1 MDITTTTPTQLETM
15 IAESKATE
23 AAAKAALH
31 RNGQPVY
38 APDEQQ
44 RLTLAAEQARRDT
57 LAAVKGE
64 IDRRLEAI
72 EPMFVPVEIDPL
84 ASLSSTELAKATAL
98 AAFIREDAER
108 ATTPAAI
115 DAFVRKMRLAVAGND
130 PAAKAM
136 YLRYASDRENFPK
149 LANRLD
155 VAAMVT
161 TLTAAFAPP
170 VNPALPALREK
181 AQTLRSVWSKALTEE
196 YLLQAYGR
204 RG

>member
-1 MDITTTTPTQLETM
+1 MTLETKTPDQLESM
-15 IAESKATE
+15 ITESKATE
-23 AAAKAALH
+23 IAAKVALY
-31 RNGQPVY
+31 RGGQPVY

-44 RLTLAAEQARRDT
+44 RLTLAAQQARRDT

-72 EPMFVPVEIDPL
+72 ELQLVPVEIDPL
-84 ASLSSTELAKATAL
+84 ASLSSTDLAKASAL

-115 DAFVRKMRLAVAGND
+115 DAFTRKMRLAVQGND

-155 VAAMVT
+155 VAEMVT
-161 TLTAAFAPP
+161 TLTQAFAPP
-170 VNPALPALREK
+170 VNPQLPALREK

-196 YLLQAYGR
+196 YLLQASGR